1 MVAKSSTLRRA
12 MAESTLNPLVVATW
26 QSVVKVA
33 RAPRPFLRPPDKA
46 QRREHTGS
54 M

>member
-1 MVAKSSTLRRA
+1 MYKVLYLIFNRIVNETTDFGRHY
-12 MAESTLNPLVVATW
+12 